1 MQEAKNQ
8 TTTTTKSSIKPFQTK
23 KTNDKTTN
31 KNQTELYTT
40 CLEIFC
46 VSLYKMKTKRNQE
59 GINTKQNNV

>member
-23 KTNDKTTN
+23 KQTTN

-59 GINTKQNNV
+59 GINKKQNNM